1 MNLWTQ
7 CGKGK
12 LGEIDKLPLTYMDW
26 MKHKMESR
34 LLGEITITSDIQ
46 MALPLWEKVKRN

>member
-1 MNLWTQ
+1 MWTQ